1 MPPSFFGFFSQPQR
15 RMSRTEDDDGMIED
29 SGDGEHYM
37 DDPNRDAGSDPADE
51 DLSGD
56 DLEIHRAP
64 KKQKLDQ

>member
-1 MPPSFFGFFSQPQR
+1 
-15 RMSRTEDDDGMIED
+15 MSRTEDDDGMIDD
-29 SGDGEHYM
+29 SGDGEHYI
-37 DDPNRDAGSDPADE
+37 DDSNRDAGSDPADE